1 MAQTSGFFNAHL
13 DSQGNFDRVYLAE
26 QFASYFSNF
35 IGNGVFAHL
44 LDKFVVTAGTGLSV
58 NVGTGK
64 AFVKGFWF
72 ESDAQETLSIDL
84 PDGLLNRK
92 DNIVIRFDFENRETS
107 IQVIKGTAATTPSA
121 PEVVR
126 NSLVFDLK
134 IAEIFVGAS
143 ISAIS
148 QSAIT
153 DTRSNSTVCG
163 WVTGLVNQVDT
174 SDLFLQYSQAYSEAM
189 AQMQSDEQSMMSQM
203 NAWFANQRTAF
214 DAWMSTLTEE
224 LNVDGY
230 LVEACLSFS
239 SSDYIKSRQMFYIS
253 KSRLPNKFDKTKKV
267 DFAELFVNGLKVFI
281 YELGFAPSIP
291 NNTYY
296 ATYQSYSDGEGG
308 YDIEVCLYY
317 KNSSGVV
324 SNWTITNQ
332 DVIVRV
338 GQFRKGIH
346 S

>member
-1 MAQTSGFFNAHL
+1 MAQTSGFFNSHL

-35 IGNGVFAHL
+35 IGNGVFAYL

-64 AFVKGFWF
+64 AFCKGYWF
-72 ESDAQETLSIDL
+72 ESDANETLSIDL

-92 DNIVIRFDFENRETS
+92 DNIVIRYDFENRKTS
-107 IQVIKGTAATTPSA
+107 IQVIKGVAATTPSA

-143 ISAIS
+143 VSLIS

-153 DTRSNSTVCG
+153 DTRSDNAVCG
-163 WVTGLVNQVDT
+163 WVTGLVNQINT
-174 SDLFLQYSQAYSEAM
+174 SDLFLQYSQAYQEAI
-189 AQMQSDEQSMMSQM
+189 AQMQNDEQSFMTQM
-203 NAWFANQRTAF
+203 NTWFENQKTAF
-214 DAWMSTLTEE
+214 NAWMTTLTQD

-230 LVEACLSFS
+230 
-239 SSDYIKSRQMFYIS
+239 IKEFIYEFTGE
-253 KSRLPNKFDKTKKV
+253 KLLKVNHNLDPNRFPDIL
-267 DFAELFVNGLKVFI
+267 EGYVNGLSVPVFI
-281 YELGFAPSIP
+281 HSVKDIEAFAPSELLVGS
-291 NNTYY
+291 YY
-296 ATYQSYSDGEGG
+296 FFIDYTSWQNSVLRGFYLKKESNESSSYVRLDHN
-308 YDIEVCLYY
+308 DTMTI
-317 KNSSGVV
+317 KV
-324 SNWTITNQ
+324 SQWT
-332 DVIVRV
+332 
-338 GQFRKGIH
+338 KGIR

>member
-1 MAQTSGFFNAHL
+1 MAQTSGFFNSRL

-64 AFVKGFWF
+64 AFCKGYWF
-72 ESDAQETLSIDL
+72 ESDANETLSIDL

-92 DNIVIRFDFENRETS
+92 DNIVIRFDFENRTTG
-107 IQVIKGTAATTPSA
+107 IYVVKGVAATTPSA

-126 NSLVFDLK
+126 NSLVFELK

-143 ISAIS
+143 ISSIS

-153 DTRSNSTVCG
+153 DTRSNNAVCG
-163 WVTGLVNQVDT
+163 WVTGLVNQVNT
-174 SDLFLQYSQAYSEAM
+174 SDLFLQYSQAYQEAIE
-189 AQMQSDEQSMMSQM
+189 QMQNDEQGMMSQM
-203 NAWFANQRTAF
+203 NTWFTNQRAAF

-230 LVEACLSFS
+230 IKEEIHEFS
-239 SSDYIKSRQMFYIS
+239 GVGVVQDQHHNLDPN
-253 KSRLPNKFDKTKKV
+253 RLPDIL
-267 DFAELFVNGLKVFI
+267 EGYVNGLSVPVYLGDPEVIPSELLIGSYYLIIEETSWSSSILDI
-281 YELGFAPSIP
+281 YYLKKENSTGP
-291 NNTYY
+291 TYY
-296 ATYQSYSDGEGG
+296 INLD
-308 YDIEVCLYY
+308 
-317 KNSSGVV
+317 
-324 SNWTITNQ
+324 SNNAVTIK
-332 DVIVRV
+332 V
-338 GQFRKGIH
+338 GQWTPGVR